1 MLPSAGHIPDF
12 PQETVPGPAAGAGPL
27 TTGTGIAFM
36 HLTRSAGNAVGAALL
51 ALAIT
56 VPAHGAGTSLH
67 LKGTTW
73 GFASDSGEAGR
84 SVHFTGDGRLQ
95 GFGGCNHF
103 SGRFTMS
110 GDTLSIGPLVATLRA
125 CADDVMRREG
135 ELFQALQGTR
145 MAASGGDD
153 LILKTADGTVLATLA
168 RRSRN

>member
-1 MLPSAGHIPDF
+1 MLSTRTTHN
-12 PQETVPGPAAGAGPL
+12 AAC
-27 TTGTGIAFM
+27 
-36 HLTRSAGNAVGAALL
+36 AALL
-51 ALAIT
+51 ALAFT
-56 VPAHGAGTSLH
+56 APAHGAGSGLH

-73 GFASDSGEAGR
+73 GFASDSGETGR

-95 GFGGCNHF
+95 GFGGCNQF
-103 SGRFTMS
+103 SGRFTVS
-110 GDTLSIGPLVATLRA
+110 GDTLSIETLVATLRE
-125 CADDVMRREG
+125 CQSDVMTRES

>member
-1 MLPSAGHIPDF
+1 
-12 PQETVPGPAAGAGPL
+12 
-27 TTGTGIAFM
+27 M
-36 HLTRSAGNAVGAALL
+36 HSTRSAGNAVGVALL

-95 GFGGCNHF
+95 GFGGCNQF
-103 SGRFTMS
+103 SGRFTVS
-110 GDTLSIGPLVATLRA
+110 GDTLSIETLVATLRE
-125 CADDVMRREG
+125 CQSDVMTREDA
-135 ELFQALQGTR
+135 LFQALQGTR
-145 MAASGGDD
+145 MAAGSGND
-153 LILKTADGTVLATLA
+153 LILKAADGTVLATLA